1 MEEMIRGAS
10 LANFALDTNNA
21 DDWGDQLLGH
31 DVL

>member
-1 MEEMIRGAS
+1 MEEMILDAVH
-10 LANFALDTNNA
+10 ANFAFDTNNA